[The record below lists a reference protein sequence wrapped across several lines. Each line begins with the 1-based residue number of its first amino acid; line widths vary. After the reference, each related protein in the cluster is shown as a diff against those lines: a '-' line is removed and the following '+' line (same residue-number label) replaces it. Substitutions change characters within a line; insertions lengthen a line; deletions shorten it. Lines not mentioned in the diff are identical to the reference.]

1 MNKKLLFFLL
11 IPFLGFSQVQIG
23 QDINGVFLGE
33 LSGTSVSLSDS
44 GNILAVGGDYNNQNG
59 IVRIYENVSGVWT
72 QIGTDILGIAQ
83 GDYSGRVALSGNG
96 GIVAIGAPGNDTN
109 GAYSGHVRVYENISG
124 VWTQI
129 GDNINGEV
137 AGDWF
142 GNSISLSDNGNIVA
156 VGAHNNDNNGMYSG
170 HVRVFENIS
179 GVWTQIGADIQGDY
193 TADGSGRSVSLSS
206 DGSFIAI
213 GSPQNGV
220 NQARSGYVKIYK
232 NVLGVW
238 TQVGNKIQG
247 ESYTDRFGISVS
259 LSDNGNIVAIGA
271 PYNNTNAINSGR
283 VKIYENISNTWFQI
297 GNSIDGISTNDEN
310 GYSVSLSGDGDIVVV
325 GATQDIYGSQYTKK
339 GYVRI
344 FKNISG
350 IWSQIGQ
357 TIEGEA
363 LGDYS
368 AASVSVSSDSSTLA
382 IGAPY
387 NNGNGNGS
395 GHVRVFNL
403 SGILSNNEFVLQN
416 FNIYPNPTSDI
427 LNINLENNLVLE
439 QVTVYNNLGQVVKKA
454 TENVINVSQFSKG
467 LYFVEVT
474 TNQGKATKKVIVK

>member
-1 MNKKLLFFLL
+1 MFL
-11 IPFLGFSQVQIG
+11 
-23 QDINGVFLGE
+23 DE
-33 LSGTSVSLSDS
+33 LSGTSVSLSDN
-44 GNILAVGGDYNNQNG
+44 GNILAVGSDFNSQNG
-59 IVRIYENVSGVWT
+59 IVRIYENVSGLWT
-72 QIGTDILGIAQ
+72 QIGNDILGNAQ
-83 GDYSGRVALSGNG
+83 GDYSGRVTLSANG

-124 VWTQI
+124 VWTQV
-129 GDNINGEV
+129 GGNINGV
-137 AGDWF
+137 SAGDWF

-156 VGAHNNDNNGMYSG
+156 VGAYSNDDNGMYSG

-179 GVWTQIGADIQGDY
+179 GVWIQIGADIQGDY
-193 TADGSGRSVSLSS
+193 TADGSGTSVSLSS
-206 DGSFIAI
+206 DGTIIAI

-232 NVLGVW
+232 NVSGVW
-238 TQVGNKIQG
+238 TQIGNKIQG
-247 ESYTDRFGISVS
+247 ESYTDKFGISVS

-271 PYNNTNAINSGR
+271 PYNDANAINSGR

-310 GYSVSLSGDGDIVVV
+310 GNSVSLSGNGEIVVV

-368 AASVSVSSDSSTLA
+368 AASVSISSDSSTLA

-395 GHVRVFNL
+395 GHVRVYDISNL
-403 SGILSNNEFVLQN
+403 LSNNEFVLEN

-427 LNINLENNLVLE
+427 LNISLENNLVLE
-439 QVTVYNNLGQVVKKA
+439 NVTIYNNLGQAVKTT
-454 TENVINVSQFSKG
+454 TENVIDLSYLEKG

-474 TNQGKATKKVIVK
+474 TNQGKATKKLVVN